1 MGLAEIVNALL
12 TPRERLVWEASL
24 ARNAREY
31 MKGADLAREGEKP
44 VALRIVL
51 AGWAQK
57 YKQMPDGRRQI
68 LGLVLPGELCD
79 LDLFTVARTDH
90 SIAAVRRLSV
100 AEIGRADAQRLF
112 EQCPNLAPALCWA
125 AIVGAAVQRE
135 WTINIGQRNALERVA
150 QLLCEIYVRQHDIPS
165 AGGGACDFLLTQGQM
180 AEAMGLTQVHVN
192 RIVQQLRL
200 RCAVEVRNMRLEI
213 PDFQQLAALASFNAT
228 YLHLGEAATLVERVK
243 MLFLSDLDRPD
254 RPNGDGAISPT
265 V

>member
-1 MGLAEIVNALL
+1 MGLGEIVNGLL
-12 TPRERLVWEASL
+12 TSRERLVWEASL
-24 ARNAREY
+24 ARNTRDY
-31 MKGADLAREGEKP
+31 MTGADLAREGEKP
-44 VALRIVL
+44 LALRIIL

-68 LGLVLPGELCD
+68 LGVVLPGELCD

-100 AEIGRADAQRLF
+100 AEISRPDAQRLF

-125 AIVGAAVQRE
+125 AILGAAVQRE

-150 QLLCEIYVRQHDIPS
+150 QLLCEIYVRQRGVPS
-165 AGGGACDFLLTQGQM
+165 AGGGSCDFLLTQGQM

-200 RCAVEVRNMRLEI
+200 RCAVEIRNMRLEI
-213 PDFQQLAALASFNAT
+213 PDFVQLAALASFNAT
-228 YLHLGEAATLVERVK
+228 YLHLGEAVTLVERAR
-243 MLFLSDLDRPD
+243 MLFSPDFDRPD
-254 RPNGDGAISPT
+254 RPNNDGAISPAI
-265 V
+265 

>member
-100 AEIGRADAQRLF
+100 AEIGRADAQRLL

-125 AIVGAAVQRE
+125 AILGAAVQRE

-150 QLLCEIYVRQHDIPS
+150 QLLCEIYVRQHGIPS
-165 AGGGACDFLLTQGQM
+165 AGGGSCDFLLTQGQM

-200 RCAVEVRNMRLEI
+200 RCAVEMRNMRLEI
-213 PDFQQLAALASFNAT
+213 PDFAQLAALASFNAT
-228 YLHLGEAATLVERVK
+228 YLHLGEAAALVERAR
-243 MLFLSDLDRPD
+243 MLFSSDFDKPD

-265 V
+265 I